1 MKTAL
6 ILIGVSLV
14 SLYALWVLYV
24 AVMNIQRVQK
34 EGKLT
39 LGSKILAFPVVLVG
53 YTLDVVLNYVLL
65 TVILLELPKEKT
77 ISQRLKRHN
86 QGRGS
91 KWGAMIARFVEPI
104 LDPYDYRGDH
114 I

>member
-6 ILIGVSLV
+6 LIIGIALA
-14 SLYALWVLYV
+14 SLYALWILFV

-34 EGKLT
+34 EGNLT
-39 LGSKILAFPVVLVG
+39 RGSKILAVPVVLVA

-65 TVILLELPKEKT
+65 TVILFELPKEKT

-91 KWGAMIARFVEPI
+91 KWGAMVARFVEPI